1 MAVNPAHAQ
10 VYLFGTAAAWQ
21 LGAVAQAHDR
31 LITLRGHKAFS
42 SLAAVRVTLAPTY
55 DPAALGQ
62 CELLI
67 DSLREAG
74 LPEG

>member
-1 MAVNPAHAQ
+1 MQGDPQGAFDEAQRGMAVNPAHA
-10 VYLFGTAAAWQ
+10 
-21 LGAVAQAHDR
+21 
-31 LITLRGHKAFS
+31 
-42 SLAAVRVTLAPTY
+42 Y